1 VSTPELV
8 GGSAADRERI
18 AHELVTVTVD
28 GRQVQVPKGTGLVE
42 AAAAA
47 GIEIPVFC
55 YEPRVGAAIGA
66 CRMCLVEIEGEPKL
80 QTGCTTPAKDGM
92 VVHTGASSEAV
103 AEAQNAVIEFLLL
116 NHPLDCPVCDK
127 GGECPLQDLSFR
139 YGPGTTRMTFHKRSL
154 EKPIPV
160 SPTIALDRER
170 CIMCFRCTRFSQE
183 VAGDEELSAVN
194 RGALS
199 MIATFEDEP
208 YRGPFSGNVVELCPV
223 GALTSTQYRFKAR
236 PWEYEQASSVCG
248 LCPVGCN
255 VAVQSREGR
264 VQRVLSR
271 NHPEVDRGWLC
282 DKGRFSYPHLYSEE
296 RILAPRRRGVRE
308 LEELD
313 WEQALDELEGM
324 IERAQGEVV
333 LALSGSETLELAYAL
348 AKIVRQGAGSDRVVL
363 PEQASDALDPFRVPI
378 SALAEAEE
386 IVVFEECPVLDR
398 APLVELWLKQARRSG
413 TRVTRI
419 GPSGDI
425 QRARGEAAVVCQEL
439 AEEGNALGKR
449 LRAAKRAILLWSG
462 GGAAGGAHLAGLAHA
477 LGLHEK
483 EGSGALLLPASP
495 NARGVG
501 EAWAAAG
508 EENRQPRQIG
518 LLLVSG
524 DEAASDP
531 QVRQLAEHA
540 RATVALTLFAADS
553 SEWADLVLPATSYL
567 ERSGTMRNLEGRLQ
581 RLRGATG
588 SPVRPE
594 LSWLLELAGRLG
606 VELPSSEATLF
617 AELTAK
623 TLDGVSL
630 TSLGDRAP
638 LPPRGEVKAL
648 EAARAEAPP
657 TLLGGP
663 LELIRY
669 RALFSGPEVEHVPEL
684 AFQRPAAEVE
694 ISPEDA
700 DRRGISG
707 DDEVVVRSN
716 GTRVTLRARINAAL
730 LPGMVRVA
738 AEHCTELARGVEV
751 SRP

>member
-1 VSTPELV
+1 VSAPELV
-8 GGSAADRERI
+8 GGSAADRERR
-18 AHELVTVTVD
+18 AHELITVTID
-28 GRQVQVPKGTGLVE
+28 GRRVQVPKGTGLVE
-42 AAAAA
+42 AAAAV

-55 YEPRVGAAIGA
+55 YEPRLGSAIGA
-66 CRMCLVEIEGEPKL
+66 CRMCLVEIEGLPKL
-80 QTGCTTPAKDGM
+80 QTGCTTPAADGM

-103 AEAQNAVIEFLLL
+103 AEAQNATIEFLLL

-154 EKPIPV
+154 EKPIPI

-183 VAGDEELSAVN
+183 VAEDEELSAVN

-236 PWEYEQASSVCG
+236 PWEYERAASVCG

-255 VAVQSREGR
+255 VTVQSREGR
-264 VQRVLSR
+264 VERVLSR

-308 LEELD
+308 LEQLG

-324 IERAQGEVV
+324 FERARGEVV
-333 LALSGSETLELAYAL
+333 LALSGTETLELAYAL
-348 AKIVRQGAGSDRVVL
+348 AKIVRQGAGSDRIVL
-363 PEQASDALDPFRVPI
+363 PEPVSDALDPFRVPI
-378 SALAEAEE
+378 SALAAAEE
-386 IVVFEECPVLDR
+386 ILVFEDCPVLDR
-398 APLVELWLKQARRSG
+398 APLIELWLKQARRNG
-413 TRVTRI
+413 ARITRI
-419 GPSGDI
+419 GPSGDL
-425 QRARGEAAVVCQEL
+425 QRAYGEAALACREL
-439 AEEGNALGKR
+439 AGKDNALGKR
-449 LRAAKRAILLWSG
+449 MRAAERVILLWSG
-462 GGAAGGAHLAGLAHA
+462 GGAAGGVHLAALAQA
-477 LGLHEK
+477 LGLDEK
-483 EGSGALLLPASP
+483 DGSGALLLPASP
-495 NARGVG
+495 NAHGVG

-508 EENRQPRQIG
+508 EENRQPKQIG
-518 LLLVSG
+518 LLFVSG

-531 QVRQLAEHA
+531 QVRRLAEHA
-540 RATVALTLFAADS
+540 RATVALTLFASDS
-553 SEWADLVLPATSYL
+553 GEWADLVLPATGYL
-567 ERSGTMRNLEGRLQ
+567 ERNGTMRNLEGRLQ

-588 SPVRPE
+588 SPVRSE
-594 LSWLLELAGRLG
+594 LSWLVELAGRLG
-606 VELPSSEATLF
+606 VELPGNEAALF
-617 AELTAK
+617 AELSAK
-623 TLDGVSL
+623 ALGGVSL
-630 TSLGDRAP
+630 ASLGDRAP
-638 LPPRGEVKAL
+638 LPPRS
-648 EAARAEAPP
+648 EAKTFAIVEPEAPP

-669 RALFSGPEVEHVPEL
+669 RALFSGPAVEHVPEL
-684 AFQRPAAEVE
+684 AFQRPPTEVE

-700 DRRGISG
+700 DRRGISDG
-707 DDEVVVRSN
+707 DEVVVRSN
-716 GTRVTLRARINAAL
+716 GTRVTLRTRINVAL
-730 LPGMVRVA
+730 LPGAVRVA
-738 AEHCTELARGVEV
+738 AEHCSELARGVEV

>member
-1 VSTPELV
+1 VSAP
-8 GGSAADRERI
+8 
-18 AHELVTVTVD
+18 ELVTVTID

-47 GIEIPVFC
+47 GVEIPVFC

-66 CRMCLVEIEGEPKL
+66 CRMCLVEIEGMPKL
-80 QTGCTTPAKDGM
+80 QTGCTTPVDDGM
-92 VVHTGASSEAV
+92 VVRTAGTSKQAAAGQSATM
-103 AEAQNAVIEFLLL
+103 EFLLL

-127 GGECPLQDLSFR
+127 GGECALQDLSFR
-139 YGPGTTRMTFHKRSL
+139 YGSGKTRMTFRKRSL
-154 EKPIPV
+154 EKPIPI

-236 PWEYEQASSVCG
+236 PWEYEQAASICG

-255 VAVQSREGR
+255 VAVQSREGK

-271 NHPEVDRGWLC
+271 NHPEVDGGWLC
-282 DKGRFSYPHLYSEE
+282 DKGRFSHSHLYSEE
-296 RILAPRRRGVRE
+296 RILTPRRRGVRE
-308 LEELD
+308 LEELG
-313 WEQALDELEGM
+313 WEQVLDELEGM

-333 LALSGSETLELAYAL
+333 LALSGSETLEHAYAL

-386 IVVFEECPVLDR
+386 IVVFEDCPVLDR
-398 APLVELWLKQARRSG
+398 APLIELWLKQARRG
-413 TRVTRI
+413 GARLTRI
-419 GPSGDI
+419 GPSGDV
-425 QRARGEAAVVCQEL
+425 QRAHGEAAVVCREL
-439 AEEGNALGKR
+439 AEKGSALGKR
-449 LRAAKRAILLWSG
+449 LRGAERVILLWSG
-462 GGAAGGAHLAGLAHA
+462 AGGAGGAHLAALAHA
-477 LGLHEK
+477 LGLHKK

-508 EENRQPRQIG
+508 EENRQPKQIG

-540 RATVALTLFAADS
+540 RATVALTLFAGDS
-553 SEWADLVLPATSYL
+553 GEWADLVLPATSYL

-588 SPVRPE
+588 SPARRE

-606 VELPSSEATLF
+606 VELPNTEAALF
-617 AELTAK
+617 AELSEK
-623 TLDGVSL
+623 VPGGVSL
-630 TSLGDRAP
+630 ASLGDRAP
-638 LPPRGEVKAL
+638 LPPRGEVKTL

-657 TLLGGP
+657 ILLGGP

-700 DRRGISG
+700 DRRGIAEG
-707 DDEVVVRSN
+707 NEVVVRSN
-716 GTRVTLRARINAAL
+716 GTRVMLRARINRAL
-730 LPGMVRVA
+730 LPGAVRVA
-738 AEHCTELARGVEV
+738 AEHCAELARGVEV

>member
-8 GGSAADRERI
+8 
-18 AHELVTVTVD
+18 TVTID
-28 GRQVQVPKGTGLVE
+28 GRQVQVPKGMGLVE
-42 AAAAA
+42 AAATA

-55 YEPRVGAAIGA
+55 YEPRLGPAVGA
-66 CRMCLVEIEGEPKL
+66 CRMCLVEIEGMPKL
-80 QTGCTTPAKDGM
+80 QTGCSTPVADGM
-92 VVHTGASSEAV
+92 VVHTAASSEQA
-103 AEAQNAVIEFLLL
+103 AEGQSATMEFLLL

-127 GGECPLQDLSFR
+127 GGECALQDLSFR
-139 YGPGTTRMTFHKRSL
+139 YGEGKTRMTFRKRTL
-154 EKPIPV
+154 EKPIPI

-170 CIMCFRCTRFSQE
+170 CILCYRCTRFSQE
-183 VAGDEELSAVN
+183 VAEDEELTTVN

-199 MIATFEDEP
+199 MISTFEDEP
-208 YRGPFSGNVVELCPV
+208 YRGPFSGNVTELCPV

-236 PWEYEQASSVCG
+236 PWEYEQAPSVCG

-255 VAVQSREGR
+255 LTVQSREGR
-264 VQRVLSR
+264 IQRVLSR

-296 RILAPRRRGVRE
+296 RVLTPRRRGARA

-313 WEQALDELEGM
+313 WEQALDELAGM
-324 IERAQGEVV
+324 VERAQGEVV
-333 LALSGSETLELAYAL
+333 LALSGTETLELAYAL
-348 AKIVRQGAGSDRVVL
+348 AKIVRQGAASDRVVL
-363 PEQASDALDPFRVPI
+363 PEQSSDALDPFRVPI

-386 IVVFEECPVLDR
+386 IVVFEDCPVLDR
-398 APLVELWLKQARRSG
+398 APLIELWLKQARRSG
-413 TRVTRI
+413 ARVTRI

-425 QRARGEAAVVCQEL
+425 QRAHGEAALVCQEL
-439 AEEGNALGKR
+439 AEKRNALGKR
-449 LRAAKRAILLWSG
+449 LRAAERAILLWSG
-462 GGAAGGAHLAGLAHA
+462 GGGAGGCHLAALAQV

-508 EENRQPRQIG
+508 EENRQPKQIG
-518 LLLVSG
+518 LLFVSG

-531 QVRQLAEHA
+531 QVRQLAERA
-540 RATVALTLFAADS
+540 RATVALTLFAGDS
-553 SEWADLVLPATSYL
+553 SEWADLVLPATGYL

-588 SPVRPE
+588 SPVRSE
-594 LSWLLELAGRLG
+594 LSWLLELAERLG
-606 VELPSSEATLF
+606 VELPSTDAALF
-617 AELTAK
+617 TELSAK
-623 TLDGVSL
+623 TLEGVSL
-630 TSLGDRAP
+630 ASLGDRAP
-638 LPPRGEVKAL
+638 LPPRGEPKTFAVV
-648 EAARAEAPP
+648 EAEAPP
-657 TLLGGP
+657 ILLGGP

-669 RALFSGPEVEHVPEL
+669 RALFSGPEVEHAREL

-700 DRRGISG
+700 DRRGIAEG
-707 DDEVVVRSN
+707 NEVVVRSN
-716 GTRVTLRARINAAL
+716 GTRVTLRARVNTAL
-730 LPGMVRVA
+730 LPGLVRVA
-738 AEHCTELARGVEV
+738 AEHCVELARGVEV

>member
-1 VSTPELV
+1 VSAPELV
-8 GGSAADRERI
+8 TI
-18 AHELVTVTVD
+18 TVD

-55 YEPRVGAAIGA
+55 YEPRLGPAVGA
-66 CRMCLVEIEGEPKL
+66 CRMCLVEIEGMPKL
-80 QTGCTTPAKDGM
+80 QTGCNTQVQDGM
-92 VVHTGASSEAV
+92 VVHTARSSEQA
-103 AEAQNAVIEFLLL
+103 AEGQSTTMEFLLL

-127 GGECPLQDLSFR
+127 GGECALQDLSFR
-139 YGPGTTRMTFHKRSL
+139 YGSGKTRMTFRKRSL
-154 EKPIPV
+154 EKPIPI

-170 CIMCFRCTRFSQE
+170 CILCYRCTRFSQE
-183 VAGDEELSAVN
+183 VAEDEELVAVN

-199 MIATFEDEP
+199 MISTFEDEP

-223 GALTSTQYRFKAR
+223 GALTSTQYRFRAR
-236 PWEYEQASSVCG
+236 PWEYERAASVCG

-255 VAVQSREGR
+255 VTVQSREGK

-271 NHPEVDRGWLC
+271 NHPEIDRGWLC
-282 DKGRFSYPHLYSEE
+282 DKGRFSYSHLYSEE
-296 RILAPRRRGVRE
+296 RLLTPRRRGARA
-308 LEELD
+308 LEELG
-313 WEQALDELEGM
+313 WEQALDELVGM

-333 LALSGSETLELAYAL
+333 LALSGNETLELAYSL

-363 PEQASDALDPFRVPI
+363 PEQALDVLDPFRVPI

-398 APLVELWLKQARRSG
+398 SPLIELWLEQARRNG
-413 TRVTRI
+413 ARVTRI

-425 QRARGEAAVVCQEL
+425 QRARGDAAVVCQEL
-439 AEEGNALGKR
+439 AEKGNALGKQ
-449 LRAAKRAILLWSG
+449 LRAAERVILLWSG
-462 GGAAGGAHLAGLAHA
+462 GGGAGGTHLAALAHA

-483 EGSGALLLPASP
+483 AGSGALLLPASP
-495 NARGVG
+495 NARGVA
-501 EAWAAAG
+501 EAWDAAG

-524 DEAASDP
+524 DDAASDP
-531 QVRQLAEHA
+531 KVRQLAEHA
-540 RATVALTLFAADS
+540 RATVALTLFAGDS

-588 SPVRPE
+588 SPVHSE
-594 LSWLLELAGRLG
+594 LSWLVELAERLS
-606 VELPSSEATLF
+606 VPLPDTEAALF
-617 AELTAK
+617 AELSAK
-623 TLDGVSL
+623 TLGGISL
-630 TSLGDRAP
+630 ASLSDRAP
-638 LPPRGEVKAL
+638 LPPRT
-648 EAARAEAPP
+648 EAKTVQAPAAEAPP
-657 TLLGGP
+657 TVRGGP

-684 AFQRPAAEVE
+684 SFQRPAPEVE

-700 DRRGISG
+700 DRRGIADG
-707 DDEVVVRSN
+707 NEVVVRSN
-716 GTRVTLRARINAAL
+716 GTKVTLRARINAAL
-730 LPGMVRVA
+730 LPGAVRVA
-738 AEHCTELARGVEV
+738 TEHCSELARGVEV

>member
-1 VSTPELV
+1 VSAP
-8 GGSAADRERI
+8 
-18 AHELVTVTVD
+18 ELVTVTID

-47 GIEIPVFC
+47 GVEIPVFC

-66 CRMCLVEIEGEPKL
+66 CRMCLVEIEGMPKL
-80 QTGCTTPAKDGM
+80 QTGCTTPVDDGM
-92 VVHTGASSEAV
+92 VVRTAGTSKQAAAGQSATM
-103 AEAQNAVIEFLLL
+103 EFLLL

-127 GGECPLQDLSFR
+127 GGECALQDLSFR
-139 YGPGTTRMTFHKRSL
+139 YGSGKTRMTFRKRSL
-154 EKPIPV
+154 EKPIPI

-236 PWEYEQASSVCG
+236 PWEYEQAASICG

-255 VAVQSREGR
+255 VAVQSREGK

-271 NHPEVDRGWLC
+271 NHPEVDGGWLC
-282 DKGRFSYPHLYSEE
+282 DKGRFSHSHLYSEE
-296 RILAPRRRGVRE
+296 RILTPRRRGVRE
-308 LEELD
+308 LEELG

-333 LALSGSETLELAYAL
+333 LALSGSETLEHAYAL

-386 IVVFEECPVLDR
+386 IVVFEDCPVLDR
-398 APLVELWLKQARRSG
+398 APLIELWLKQARRG
-413 TRVTRI
+413 GARLTRI
-419 GPSGDI
+419 GPSGDV
-425 QRARGEAAVVCQEL
+425 QRAHGEAAVVCREL
-439 AEEGNALGKR
+439 AEKGSALGKR
-449 LRAAKRAILLWSG
+449 LRGAERVILLWSG
-462 GGAAGGAHLAGLAHA
+462 AGGAGGAHLAALAHA

-508 EENRQPRQIG
+508 EENRQPKQIG

-540 RATVALTLFAADS
+540 RATVALTLFAGDS
-553 SEWADLVLPATSYL
+553 GEWADLVLPATSYL

-588 SPVRPE
+588 SPARRE

-606 VELPSSEATLF
+606 VELPNTEAALF
-617 AELTAK
+617 AELSEK
-623 TLDGVSL
+623 VPGGVSL
-630 TSLGDRAP
+630 ASLGDRAP
-638 LPPRGEVKAL
+638 LPPRGEVKTL

-657 TLLGGP
+657 ILLGGP

-700 DRRGISG
+700 DRRGISDG
-707 DDEVVVRSN
+707 SEVVVRSN
-716 GTRVTLRARINAAL
+716 GTRVTLRARINRAL
-730 LPGMVRVA
+730 LPGAVRIV
-738 AEHCTELARGVEV
+738 AEHCAELARGVEV

>member
-1 VSTPELV
+1 MSTPELV
-8 GGSAADRERI
+8 
-18 AHELVTVTVD
+18 TVTID

-55 YEPRVGAAIGA
+55 YEPRLGPAVGA
-66 CRMCLVEIEGEPKL
+66 CRMCLVEIEGMPRL
-80 QTGCTTPAKDGM
+80 QTGCTTPVEDGM
-92 VVHTGASSEAV
+92 VVHTAGSSEQA
-103 AEAQNAVIEFLLL
+103 AAGQSATMEFLLL

-127 GGECPLQDLSFR
+127 GGECALQDLSFR
-139 YGPGTTRMTFHKRSL
+139 YGSGKTRMTFRKRSL
-154 EKPIPV
+154 EKPVPI

-170 CIMCFRCTRFSQE
+170 CILCYRCTRFSQE
-183 VAGDEELSAVN
+183 VAEDEELSAVN

-199 MIATFEDEP
+199 LIATFEDEP

-236 PWEYEQASSVCG
+236 PWEYEQAASVCA
-248 LCPVGCN
+248 LCAVGCN
-255 VAVQSREGR
+255 VTVQSREGR

-271 NHPEVDRGWLC
+271 NHPEIDRGWLC

-296 RILAPRRRGVRE
+296 RILAPRRRGVQE
-308 LEELD
+308 LEELG

-333 LALSGSETLELAYAL
+333 LALSGNETLELAYAL

-363 PEQASDALDPFRVPI
+363 PEQASDALDPFRLPI

-386 IVVFEECPVLDR
+386 IVVFEDCPVLDR
-398 APLVELWLKQARRSG
+398 APLIELWLKQARRRG
-413 TRVTRI
+413 ARVTRI
-419 GPSGDI
+419 GPAGDV
-425 QRARGEAAVVCQEL
+425 QRAHGEAAVVCREL
-439 AEEGNALGKR
+439 AEKDNALGRR
-449 LRAAKRAILLWSG
+449 LRAAERVILLWSG
-462 GGAAGGAHLAGLAHA
+462 RGGAGGCHLAALAHA

-483 EGSGALLLPASP
+483 EGSGALHLPASP
-495 NARGVG
+495 NARGVA
-501 EAWAAAG
+501 EAWAVAG
-508 EENRQPRQIG
+508 EENRQPKQIG

-540 RATVALTLFAADS
+540 RATVALTLFAGDS

-588 SPVRPE
+588 SPVRSE
-594 LSWLLELAGRLG
+594 LSWLVELAGRLN
-606 VELPSSEATLF
+606 VALPSTEAALFSELS
-617 AELTAK
+617 AK
-623 TLDGVSL
+623 TPGAVSL
-630 TSLGDRAP
+630 ASLGDRAP
-638 LPPRGEVKAL
+638 LPPRGDAKAP
-648 EAARAEAPP
+648 EAVEAEAPP
-657 TLLGGP
+657 ILLGGP

-700 DRRGISG
+700 DRRGIAEG
-707 DDEVVVRSN
+707 NEVVVRSN

-730 LPGMVRVA
+730 LPGAVRVA
-738 AEHCTELARGVEV
+738 SEHCSELARGVEV

>member
-1 VSTPELV
+1 VSAPDLV
-8 GGSAADRERI
+8 S
-18 AHELVTVTVD
+18 VTID
-28 GRQVQVPKGTGLVE
+28 GRQVRVPKGTGLVE

-47 GIEIPVFC
+47 GVEIPVFC
-55 YEPRVGAAIGA
+55 YEPRVGAGIGA
-66 CRMCLVEIEGEPKL
+66 CRMCLVEIEGMPKL
-80 QTGCTTPAKDGM
+80 QTGCTTPVTDGM
-92 VVHTGASSEAV
+92 VVHTAGTSEQA
-103 AEAQNAVIEFLLL
+103 AEGQSATMELLLL

-127 GGECPLQDLSFR
+127 GGECALQDLSFR
-139 YGPGTTRMTFHKRSL
+139 YGSGKTRMTFRKRSL
-154 EKPIPV
+154 EKPIPI

-183 VAGDEELSAVN
+183 VAEDEELSAVN

-208 YRGPFSGNVVELCPV
+208 YRGPFSGNVTELCPV

-255 VAVQSREGR
+255 VTVQSREGK

-296 RILAPRRRGVRE
+296 RILTPRRRGARA
-308 LEELD
+308 LEELG
-313 WEQALDELEGM
+313 WEEALNDLQGM
-324 IERAQGEVV
+324 IERAHGEVV
-333 LALSGSETLELAYAL
+333 LALSGSETLELAYSL
-348 AKIVRQGAGSDRVVL
+348 AKVVRQGAGSDRVVL

-378 SALAEAEE
+378 SALAAAEE
-386 IVVFEECPVLDR
+386 VVLFEDSPVLDR
-398 APLVELWLKQARRSG
+398 APLIELWLKQARRRG
-413 TRVTRI
+413 ARVSRI
-419 GPSGDI
+419 GPSGDV
-425 QRARGEAAVVCQEL
+425 QRAHGEAAVVCREL
-439 AEEGNALGKR
+439 AEEQNALGKR
-449 LRAAKRAILLWSG
+449 LRAAERVILLWSG
-462 GGAAGGAHLAGLAHA
+462 AGAAGGSHLASLAHA

-495 NARGVG
+495 NARGVA

-508 EENRQPRQIG
+508 EENRQPKQIG

-524 DEAASDP
+524 DEAASEP

-540 RATVALTLFAADS
+540 RATVAVTLFAGDS
-553 SEWADLVLPATSYL
+553 GEWADLVLPATSYL

-581 RLRGATG
+581 RLRGASG
-588 SPVRPE
+588 SPVRSE
-594 LSWLLELAGRLG
+594 LSWLVELAERLG
-606 VELPSSEATLF
+606 LALPSSEAALF
-617 AELTAK
+617 AELSAK
-623 TLDGVSL
+623 TPDGVSL
-630 TSLGDRAP
+630 ASLGERAP
-638 LPPRGEVKAL
+638 LPPRSEAKAF
-648 EAARAEAPP
+648 EASEAEAPP
-657 TLLGGP
+657 ILLGGP

-700 DRRGISG
+700 DRRGIAQG
-707 DDEVVVRSN
+707 NEVVVRSN
-716 GTRVTLRARINAAL
+716 GTRVTLSARINRAL
-730 LPGMVRVA
+730 QPGTVRVA
-738 AEHCTELARGVEV
+738 AEHCSELARGVEV

>member
-1 VSTPELV
+1 MSTPELV
-8 GGSAADRERI
+8 
-18 AHELVTVTVD
+18 TVTID
-28 GRQVQVPKGTGLVE
+28 GRQVQVPKGMGLVE

-55 YEPRVGAAIGA
+55 YEPRLGPAVGA
-66 CRMCLVEIEGEPKL
+66 CRMCLVEIEGLPKL
-80 QTGCTTPAKDGM
+80 QTGCSTPVADGM
-92 VVHTGASSEAV
+92 VVHTAQSSEQA
-103 AEAQNAVIEFLLL
+103 AQGQSATMEFLLL

-127 GGECPLQDLSFR
+127 GGECALQDLSFR
-139 YGPGTTRMTFHKRSL
+139 YGQGKTRMTFHKRSL
-154 EKPIPV
+154 EKPVPI

-170 CIMCFRCTRFSQE
+170 CILCYRCTRFSQE
-183 VAGDEELSAVN
+183 VAEDEELTAVN

-199 MIATFEDEP
+199 MISTFEDEP
-208 YRGPFSGNVVELCPV
+208 YRGPFSGNVTELCPV

-236 PWEYEQASSVCG
+236 PWEYEQAASVCG

-255 VAVQSREGR
+255 VTVQSREGK

-296 RILAPRRRGVRE
+296 RIVTPRRRGARA

-313 WEQALDELEGM
+313 WEQALEELAGM
-324 IERAQGEVV
+324 VERASGGVV

-363 PEQASDALDPFRVPI
+363 PEQTSDALDPFRVPI
-378 SALAEAEE
+378 AALAEAQE
-386 IVVFEECPVLDR
+386 IVVFEDCPVLDR
-398 APLVELWLKQARRSG
+398 APLLELWLKQARRNG
-413 TRVTRI
+413 AQATRI

-425 QRARGEAAVVCQEL
+425 QRAYGEAALACREL
-439 AEEGNALGKR
+439 AEKGNALGRR
-449 LRAAKRAILLWSG
+449 LRAAERVILLWSG
-462 GGAAGGAHLAGLAHA
+462 GGSAGGTHLAALALT
-477 LGLHEK
+477 LGLNEK
-483 EGSGALLLPASP
+483 KGSGALLLPASP
-495 NARGVG
+495 NARGVA

-508 EENRQPRQIG
+508 DEDRQPKQIG
-518 LLLVSG
+518 LLIVSG

-540 RATVALTLFAADS
+540 RATVALTLFAGDS
-553 SEWADLVLPATSYL
+553 GEWADLVLPATSYL
-567 ERSGTMRNLEGRLQ
+567 EREGTMRNLEGRLQ

-588 SPVRPE
+588 SPVRSE
-594 LSWLLELAGRLG
+594 LSWLVELAGRLG
-606 VELPSSEATLF
+606 VALPGSKAALF
-617 AELTAK
+617 AELSAQA
-623 TLDGVSL
+623 LDGISL
-630 TSLGDRAP
+630 SALGERAP
-638 LPPRGEVKAL
+638 LLPHGEARTFEIPEAEEPPI
-648 EAARAEAPP
+648 
-657 TLLGGP
+657 LLGGP

-684 AFQRPAAEVE
+684 AFQRPATEIE

-700 DRRGISG
+700 DRRGIADGS
-707 DDEVVVRSN
+707 DVVVRSN

-730 LPGMVRVA
+730 LPGMVRA
-738 AEHCTELARGVEV
+738 AATHTSELARGVEV

>member
-1 VSTPELV
+1 M
-8 GGSAADRERI
+8 SAP
-18 AHELVTVTVD
+18 ELVTVTID
-28 GRQVQVPKGTGLVE
+28 GREVRLPKGTGLVE

-55 YEPRVGAAIGA
+55 YEPRLGPAVGA
-66 CRMCLVEIEGEPKL
+66 CRMCLVEIEGMPKL
-80 QTGCTTPAKDGM
+80 QTGCTTPVADGM
-92 VVHTGASSEAV
+92 VVHSALSSELA
-103 AEAQNAVIEFLLL
+103 AEGQSATMEFLLL

-127 GGECPLQDLSFR
+127 GGECALQDLSFR
-139 YGPGTTRMTFHKRSL
+139 YGDGKTRMIFRKRSL
-154 EKPIPV
+154 EKPVPI

-170 CIMCFRCTRFSQE
+170 CILCFRCTRFSQE
-183 VAGDEELSAVN
+183 VAGDEELTAVN

-199 MIATFEDEP
+199 VIATFEDEP

-236 PWEYEQASSVCG
+236 PWEYERASSVCG

-255 VAVQSREGR
+255 ITVQSREGK

-282 DKGRFSYPHLYSEE
+282 DKGRFSYSSLYSEE
-296 RILAPRRRGVRE
+296 RILVPRRRGARE
-308 LEELD
+308 LEELG

-324 IERAQGEVV
+324 IERARGEVV
-333 LALSGSETLELAYAL
+333 LALSGNETLEQAYAL
-348 AKIVRQGAGSDRVVL
+348 AKIVRQGADSDRVVL
-363 PEQASDALDPFRVPI
+363 PEQASDLLDPFRVPI
-378 SALAEAEE
+378 SALAAAEE
-386 IVVFEECPVLDR
+386 IVVFEESPVLDR
-398 APLVELWLKQARRSG
+398 APLIELWLEQARRDG
-413 TRVTRI
+413 ARITRI

-425 QRARGEAAVVCQEL
+425 QRAHGDAAVACQEL
-439 AEEGNALGKR
+439 AGKDNALGQR
-449 LRAAKRAILLWSG
+449 LRAAKRVVLLWSG
-462 GGAAGGAHLAGLAHA
+462 GGGAGGAHLAALAQA
-477 LGLHEK
+477 LGLNEK

-495 NARGVG
+495 NARGVA

-508 EENRQPRQIG
+508 EQDRQPRQIG

-524 DEAASDP
+524 DEAANDP

-540 RATVALTLFAADS
+540 RATVALTLFAGDS

-594 LSWLLELAGRLG
+594 LSWLADLAGRLG
-606 VELPSSEATLF
+606 VALPNTEAALF
-617 AELTAK
+617 AELSEK
-623 TLDGVSL
+623 VLGDVSL
-630 TSLGDRAP
+630 ASLGERAP
-638 LPPRGEVKAL
+638 LPPRSEAKTFEV
-648 EAARAEAPP
+648 AAAEGPP

-669 RALFSGPEVEHVPEL
+669 RALFSGPEVENVPEL
-684 AFQRPAAEVE
+684 SFQRPDAEVE

-700 DRRGISG
+700 DRRGIAHG
-707 DDEVVVRSN
+707 DEVVVRSN
-716 GTRVTLRARINAAL
+716 GTRVTVRARINPAL
-730 LPGMVRVA
+730 LHGAVRIA
-738 AEHCTELARGVEV
+738 AEHCSELARGVEV

>member
-18 AHELVTVTVD
+18 AHELVTVTID

-47 GIEIPVFC
+47 GVEIPVFC
-55 YEPRVGAAIGA
+55 YEPRVGAGIGA
-66 CRMCLVEIEGEPKL
+66 CRMCLVEIEGMPKL
-80 QTGCTTPAKDGM
+80 QTGCTTPVSDGM
-92 VVHTGASSEAV
+92 VVHTGGTSEQA
-103 AEAQNAVIEFLLL
+103 AAGQSATMELLLL

-127 GGECPLQDLSFR
+127 GGECALQDLSFR
-139 YGPGTTRMTFHKRSL
+139 YGSGKTRMTFRKRSL
-154 EKPIPV
+154 EKPIPI

-183 VAGDEELSAVN
+183 VAEDEELSAVN

-208 YRGPFSGNVVELCPV
+208 YRGPFSGNVTELCPV

-236 PWEYEQASSVCG
+236 PWEYEQAASVCG

-282 DKGRFSYPHLYSEE
+282 DKGRFSYSHLYSEE
-296 RILAPRRRGVRE
+296 RILTPRRRGVRE
-308 LEELD
+308 LEELG

-333 LALSGSETLELAYAL
+333 LALSGSETLELAYSL

-363 PEQASDALDPFRVPI
+363 PEQAADALDPFRVPI

-398 APLVELWLKQARRSG
+398 APLIELWLKQARRNG
-413 TRVTRI
+413 ARVTRI

-425 QRARGEAAVVCQEL
+425 QRGRGEAALACQEL
-439 AEEGNALGKR
+439 AEKESALGKR
-449 LRAAKRAILLWSG
+449 LRAAERAILIWSG
-462 GGAAGGAHLAGLAHA
+462 GGGAGGCHLAALAHA
-477 LGLHEK
+477 LGLQEK

-495 NARGVG
+495 NARGVA

-508 EENRQPRQIG
+508 DENRQPRQIG
-518 LLLVSG
+518 LLIVSG
-524 DEAASDP
+524 DEAASEP

-540 RATVALTLFAADS
+540 RATVALTLFAGDS
-553 SEWADLVLPATSYL
+553 GEWADLVLPATGYL

-588 SPVRPE
+588 SPARPE
-594 LSWLLELAGRLG
+594 LSWLVELAGRLG
-606 VELPSSEATLF
+606 VELPGNEAALF
-617 AELTAK
+617 TELSAK
-623 TLDGVSL
+623 VLGGISL
-630 TSLGDRAP
+630 ASLGDRAP
-638 LPPRGEVKAL
+638 LPPRVEATTFEVV
-648 EAARAEAPP
+648 EAEAPP

-663 LELIRY
+663 LELISY

-700 DRRGISG
+700 DRRGISDG
-707 DDEVVVRSN
+707 DEVVVRSN

-730 LPGMVRVA
+730 LPDTVRVA
-738 AEHCTELARGVEV
+738 AEHCAELARGVEV

>member
-1 VSTPELV
+1 VSAP
-8 GGSAADRERI
+8 
-18 AHELVTVTVD
+18 ELVTVTID

-47 GIEIPVFC
+47 GVEIPVFC
-55 YEPRVGAAIGA
+55 YEPRVGAGIGA
-66 CRMCLVEIEGEPKL
+66 CRMCLVEIEGMPKL
-80 QTGCTTPAKDGM
+80 QTGCTTPVTEGM
-92 VVHTGASSEAV
+92 VVHTAGTSEQA
-103 AEAQNAVIEFLLL
+103 AAGQSATMEFLLL

-127 GGECPLQDLSFR
+127 GGECALQDLSFR
-139 YGPGTTRMTFHKRSL
+139 YGSGKTRMTFHKRSL
-154 EKPIPV
+154 EKPIPI

-183 VAGDEELSAVN
+183 VAEDEELSAVN

-208 YRGPFSGNVVELCPV
+208 YRGPFSGNVTELCPV

-236 PWEYEQASSVCG
+236 PWEYEQAASVCG

-282 DKGRFSYPHLYSEE
+282 DKGRFSYSHLYSEE
-296 RILAPRRRGVRE
+296 RILTPRRRGVRE
-308 LEELD
+308 LEELG

-363 PEQASDALDPFRVPI
+363 PEQAADALDPFRVPI

-386 IVVFEECPVLDR
+386 IAVFEECPVLDR
-398 APLVELWLKQARRSG
+398 APLIELWLKQARRNG
-413 TRVTRI
+413 AHVTRI
-419 GPSGDI
+419 GPSGDV
-425 QRARGEAAVVCQEL
+425 QRGRGEAALACQEL
-439 AEEGNALGKR
+439 AENDNPLGKR
-449 LRAAKRAILLWSG
+449 LRAAERAILLWSG
-462 GGAAGGAHLAGLAHA
+462 GGGAGGCHLAALAHA

-495 NARGVG
+495 NARGVA

-508 EENRQPRQIG
+508 DENRQPRQIG
-518 LLLVSG
+518 LLVVSG
-524 DEAASDP
+524 DEAASEP

-540 RATVALTLFAADS
+540 RATVALTLFAGDS
-553 SEWADLVLPATSYL
+553 GEWADLVLPATGYL

-588 SPVRPE
+588 SPARPE
-594 LSWLLELAGRLG
+594 LSWLVELAGRLG
-606 VELPSSEATLF
+606 VELPGSEAALF
-617 AELTAK
+617 TELSAK
-623 TLDGVSL
+623 ALDGVSL
-630 TSLGDRAP
+630 ASLGDRAP
-638 LPPRGEVKAL
+638 LPPRVEAQTF
-648 EAARAEAPP
+648 EAAPAESPP

-684 AFQRPAAEVE
+684 SFQRPAAEVE

-707 DDEVVVRSN
+707 GDEVIVRSN
-716 GTRVTLRARINAAL
+716 GTRVTLHARINAAL
-730 LPGMVRVA
+730 LPGTVRVA
-738 AEHCTELARGVEV
+738 AEHCAELARGVEV

>member
-1 VSTPELV
+1 VSAPELV
-8 GGSAADRERI
+8 TI
-18 AHELVTVTVD
+18 TVD

-55 YEPRVGAAIGA
+55 YEPRLGPAVGA
-66 CRMCLVEIEGEPKL
+66 CRMCLVEIEGMPKL
-80 QTGCTTPAKDGM
+80 QTGCTTPVEDGM
-92 VVHTGASSEAV
+92 VVHTARSSEQA
-103 AEAQNAVIEFLLL
+103 AEGQSATMEFLLL

-127 GGECPLQDLSFR
+127 GGECALQDLSFR
-139 YGPGTTRMTFHKRSL
+139 YGSGKTRMTFRKRSL
-154 EKPIPV
+154 EKPIPI

-183 VAGDEELSAVN
+183 VAGDEELTAVN

-223 GALTSTQYRFKAR
+223 GALTSTQYRFRAR
-236 PWEYEQASSVCG
+236 PWEYEQAASVCG

-255 VAVQSREGR
+255 VTVQSREGK

-282 DKGRFSYPHLYSEE
+282 DKGRFSYSHLYSEE
-296 RILAPRRRGVRE
+296 RLLTPRRRGARA
-308 LEELD
+308 LEELG
-313 WEQALDELEGM
+313 WEQALDELGGM
-324 IERAQGEVV
+324 IERARGEVV
-333 LALSGSETLELAYAL
+333 LALSGSETLELAYSL

-363 PEQASDALDPFRVPI
+363 PEQASDVLDPFRVPI

-398 APLVELWLKQARRSG
+398 SPLIELWLKQARRNG
-413 TRVTRI
+413 ARVTRI

-425 QRARGEAAVVCQEL
+425 QRARGDAAVVCQEL
-439 AEEGNALGKR
+439 AEKGNALGKQ
-449 LRAAKRAILLWSG
+449 LRAAERVILLWSG
-462 GGAAGGAHLAGLAHA
+462 GGGAGGAHLAALAHA

-483 EGSGALLLPASP
+483 AGSGALLLPTSP
-495 NARGVG
+495 NARGVA

-524 DEAASDP
+524 DDAASDP

-540 RATVALTLFAADS
+540 RATVALTLFAGDS

-588 SPVRPE
+588 SPVHSE
-594 LSWLLELAGRLG
+594 LSWLVELAERLS
-606 VELPSSEATLF
+606 VALPDTEAALF
-617 AELTAK
+617 AELSAK
-623 TLDGVSL
+623 TLEGISL
-630 TSLGDRAP
+630 ASLSDRAP
-638 LPPRGEVKAL
+638 LPPRAEAKAVQ
-648 EAARAEAPP
+648 APAAEAPP
-657 TLLGGP
+657 TVRGGP
-663 LELIRY
+663 LELIHY

-684 AFQRPAAEVE
+684 SFQRPAPEVE

-700 DRRGISG
+700 DRRGIADG
-707 DDEVVVRSN
+707 NEVVVNSN
-716 GTRVTLRARINAAL
+716 GTKVTLRARINAAL
-730 LPGMVRVA
+730 LPGAVRVA
-738 AEHCTELARGVEV
+738 AEHCSELARGVEV

>member
-1 VSTPELV
+1 VSAP
-8 GGSAADRERI
+8 
-18 AHELVTVTVD
+18 ELVTVTVD
-28 GRQVQVPKGTGLVE
+28 GRQAQVPKGSGLVE
-42 AAAAA
+42 AAASV

-55 YEPRVGAAIGA
+55 YEPRIGAGIGA
-66 CRMCLVEIEGEPKL
+66 CRMCLVEIEGMPKL
-80 QTGCTTPAKDGM
+80 QTGCTTPVTDGM

-103 AEAQNAVIEFLLL
+103 AEAQNATIEFLLL

-170 CIMCFRCTRFSQE
+170 CIMCFRCTRFSQD
-183 VAGDEELSAVN
+183 VAEDEELSAVN

-236 PWEYEQASSVCG
+236 PWEYEQAASVCG
-248 LCPVGCN
+248 LCAVGCN
-255 VAVQSREGR
+255 VAIQSREGK

-308 LEELD
+308 LEELG

-324 IERAQGEVV
+324 IQRAQGEVV
-333 LALSGSETLELAYAL
+333 LALSGSETLELAYSL
-348 AKIVRQGAGSDRVVL
+348 ARIVRQGAGSDRVVL
-363 PEQASDALDPFRVPI
+363 PEPVSDALDPFRVPI

-386 IVVFEECPVLDR
+386 IVVLEDCPVLDR
-398 APLVELWLKQARRSG
+398 APLVELWLKQARRRG
-413 TRVTRI
+413 ARVTRI
-419 GPSGDI
+419 GPSGDV
-425 QRARGEAAVVCQEL
+425 QRAHGEAAIVCREL
-439 AEEGNALGKR
+439 AEKESALGVR
-449 LRAAKRAILLWSG
+449 LRAAERVVLLWSG
-462 GGAAGGAHLAGLAHA
+462 SGGAGGCHLAALARS
-477 LGLHEK
+477 LGLQEK
-483 EGSGALLLPASP
+483 EGSGALLLSASP
-495 NARGVG
+495 NAHGVA

-508 EENRQPRQIG
+508 DENRQPRQIG

-524 DEAASDP
+524 DAAASDP

-540 RATVALTLFAADS
+540 RATVALTLFAGDS
-553 SEWADLVLPATSYL
+553 GEWADLVLPATSYL

-594 LSWLLELAGRLG
+594 LSWLVELAGRLG
-606 VELPSSEATLF
+606 VELPGSEAALF
-617 AELTAK
+617 AELSAK
-623 TLDGVSL
+623 ALDGVSL
-630 TSLGDRAP
+630 ASLGDRAP
-638 LPPRGEVKAL
+638 LPPRGEDKPFDAVP
-648 EAARAEAPP
+648 AEAPP

-669 RALFSGPEVEHVPEL
+669 RALFSGPEVEHVAEL
-684 AFQRPAAEVE
+684 SFQRPTAEVE

-700 DRRGISG
+700 DRRGIKAG
-707 DDEVVVRSN
+707 DEVVVRSN
-716 GTRVTLRARINAAL
+716 GTRVTLGARVNPAL
-730 LPGMVRVA
+730 LPGSVRIA
-738 AEHCTELARGVEV
+738 AEHCVGLARGVEV

>member
-1 VSTPELV
+1 VSAPEL
-8 GGSAADRERI
+8 A
-18 AHELVTVTVD
+18 TVTID
-28 GRQVQVPKGTGLVE
+28 ERQAQVPKGTGLVE
-42 AAAAA
+42 AAAAV

-55 YEPRVGAAIGA
+55 YEPRIGAAIGA
-66 CRMCLVEIEGEPKL
+66 CRMCLVEIEGMPKL
-80 QTGCTTPAKDGM
+80 QTGCTTPVQDGM
-92 VVHTGASSEAV
+92 VVHTGTSSEAV
-103 AEAQNAVIEFLLL
+103 AEAQNATIEFLLL

-183 VAGDEELSAVN
+183 VAEDEELSAVN

-199 MIATFEDEP
+199 MIATFEGEP

-236 PWEYEQASSVCG
+236 PWEYEQAASVCG
-248 LCPVGCN
+248 LCAVGCN
-255 VAVQSREGR
+255 LAVQSREGR

-282 DKGRFSYPHLYSEE
+282 DKGRFSYPHLYSTE
-296 RILAPRRRGVRE
+296 RLLTPRRRGVRE
-308 LEELD
+308 LEELG

-324 IERAQGEVV
+324 FERARGEVV

-348 AKIVRQGAGSDRVVL
+348 SKIVRQGADSDRVVL
-363 PEQASDALDPFRVPI
+363 PEQTSDALDPFRVPI
-378 SALAEAEE
+378 SALAAAEE
-386 IVVFEECPVLDR
+386 IVVFEDCPVLDR
-398 APLVELWLKQARRSG
+398 APLIELWLKQARRNGASI
-413 TRVTRI
+413 TRI
-419 GPSGDI
+419 GPSGDV
-425 QRARGEAAVVCQEL
+425 QRAHGEAALACREL
-439 AEEGNALGKR
+439 AAKDSAFGKR
-449 LRAAKRAILLWSG
+449 LRAAERVVLLWSG
-462 GGAAGGAHLAGLAHA
+462 GGAAGGCHLAALAQA
-477 LGLHEK
+477 LGLHEN
-483 EGSGALLLPASP
+483 EGSGALLLSASP

-508 EENRQPRQIG
+508 EENRQPKQIG
-518 LLLVSG
+518 LLFVSG

-540 RATVALTLFAADS
+540 RATVALTLFASDS
-553 SEWADLVLPATSYL
+553 SEWADLVLPATGYL

-588 SPVRPE
+588 SPARPE
-594 LSWLLELAGRLG
+594 LSWLVELAGRLG
-606 VELPSSEATLF
+606 VEIPSTEAALCT
-617 AELTAK
+617 ELTAK
-623 TLDGVSL
+623 TLGGVSL
-630 TSLGDRAP
+630 ASLGDRAP
-638 LPPRGEVKAL
+638 LPPRSEPKTFAVV
-648 EAARAEAPP
+648 EAEAPP

-684 AFQRPAAEVE
+684 AFQRPAAEIE

-700 DRRGISG
+700 DRRGIAEG
-707 DDEVVVRSN
+707 NEVVARSN
-716 GTRVTLRARINAAL
+716 GTRATLRARINPAL
-730 LPGMVRVA
+730 LEGAVRVA
-738 AEHCTELARGVEV
+738 TEHCSELARGVEV